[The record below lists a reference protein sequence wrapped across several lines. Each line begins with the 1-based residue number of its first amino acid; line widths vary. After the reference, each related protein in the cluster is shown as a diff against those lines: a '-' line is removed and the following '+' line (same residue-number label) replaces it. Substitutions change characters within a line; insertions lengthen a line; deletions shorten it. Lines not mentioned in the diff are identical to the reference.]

1 MGCEK
6 EGKKRAFHSAPARR
20 LVDKATQQDRGL
32 DIEIGEVILEVVF
45 IEMGSRD
52 DHQRESVVV
61 SQTCG
66 GRIGSGRTNVSITRR
81 RKESIDTNVG
91 SQLAVFEEIRGL
103 GKYLLDP
110 RSTSVGT
117 IVQEFNQPSSNLTA
131 GGKIPEIVSAITNTV
146 FPKH

>member
-1 MGCEK
+1 MGREK
-6 EGKKRAFHSAPARR
+6 EGKSAFHSAPAKR

-32 DIEIGEVILEVVF
+32 DIEIGELILEVIF

-52 DHQRESVVV
+52 DHQRESVAV

-66 GRIGSGRTNVSITRR
+66 GRIGSGRTNVSITGR

-91 SQLAVFEEIRGL
+91 SQLAVFDEIRGL

-131 GGKIPEIVSAITNTV
+131 REKIPEIVSTITNTV